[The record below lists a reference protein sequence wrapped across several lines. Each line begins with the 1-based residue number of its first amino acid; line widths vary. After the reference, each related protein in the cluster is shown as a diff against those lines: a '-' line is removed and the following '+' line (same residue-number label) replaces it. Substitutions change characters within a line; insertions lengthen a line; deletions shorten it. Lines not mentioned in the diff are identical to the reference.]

1 MRQTPQPLIP
11 FLAASLCAIAAAV
24 QPSKRGLAYTGD
36 SNEADLNLL
45 MSAQS
50 PISWYYTWSL
60 NQATGTNGTVPFVP
74 LIHNTGDAS
83 NSQLNSI
90 LNALPSSSTHLLAF
104 NEPDGTTDSGGSSI
118 EPEDAA
124 QSYLDH
130 IAPLRTLDSRPWNI
144 SHPSVTGS
152 SQGLE
157 WLQRFNASCYEKDSN
172 GCPMD
177 FVAVH
182 WYGDFAGLAWWL
194 GTLHE
199 FYVTNASNADEA
211 ADLKF
216 WITEMA
222 LPQQDTD
229 ATVAMMNQS
238 LTYLDEL
245 DYIAA
250 YAWFGAFR
258 SDDSNE
264 WTGSSV
270 ALFDDDGGLTE
281 AGSLYLGGEQNG
293 FAKGNKGDGDSAAP
307 KLSVS
312 AWAVATI
319 ALVSAAMFW

>member
-1 MRQTPQPLIP
+1 MLLLLLT
-11 FLAASLCAIAAAV
+11 ALCPTGHATES
-24 QPSKRGLAYTGD
+24 SKRGLAYTGD

-45 MSAQS
+45 VSAQS

-60 NQATGTNGTVPFVP
+60 NQASGTNNTVAFVP
-74 LIHNTGDAS
+74 LIHNTDDAS
-83 NSQLNSI
+83 NSNLNS
-90 LNALPSSSTHLLAF
+90 LLSALPSSSTHVLSF

-130 IAPLRTLDSRPWNI
+130 IAPLRTSGSRSWNI
-144 SHPSVTGS
+144 SWPSVTGS
-152 SQGLE
+152 TQGLD
-157 WLQRFNASCYEKDSN
+157 WLQRFNESCYDLDPD

-182 WYGDFAGLAWWL
+182 WYGDFSGLASWL
-194 GTLHE
+194 GTLQN
-199 FYVTNASNADEA
+199 FYVANATDPDA
-211 ADLKF
+211 AKDLKF

-222 LPQQDTD
+222 LPQQDED
-229 ATVAMMNQS
+229 ATVSMMNQS
-238 LTYLDEL
+238 LSYLDGL
-245 DYIAA
+245 DYIES

-281 AGSLYLGGEQNG
+281 VGSLYLGGEENG
-293 FAKGNKGDGDSAAP
+293 FAKGTKGEGDSAA
-307 KLSVS
+307 SGM
-312 AWAVATI
+312 
-319 ALVSAAMFW
+319 LVSTSTLMVTGLVMMTMLW